1 MKSKIEECKIL
12 RESKEAKTKENQGY
26 ILGQEEV
33 ERLLKIDI
41 IESKKSEEIESLDKL
56 LEKLPI
62 KISKADY
69 EDLYNAYLKQMG
81 EQHNPYLR
89 KAFDLANLNRF
100 KIEK

>member
-1 MKSKIEECKIL
+1 MDKI
-12 RESKEAKTKENQGY
+12 KENQGY
-26 ILGQEEV
+26 TLVQEEV
-33 ERLLKIDI
+33 ETPLKIDI
-41 IESKKSEEIESLDKL
+41 IEPKKTEEIEPLDKL

-69 EDLYNAYLKQMG
+69 EDLYNEYLKQIG

-100 KIEK
+100 KIKE